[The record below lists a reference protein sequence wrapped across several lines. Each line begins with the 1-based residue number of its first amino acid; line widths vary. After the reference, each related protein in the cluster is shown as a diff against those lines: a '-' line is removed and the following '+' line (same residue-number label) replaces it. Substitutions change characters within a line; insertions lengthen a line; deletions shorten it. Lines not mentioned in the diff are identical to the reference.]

1 VRRLIEEQIF
11 KQTSRRRKQVNSKR
25 IKKLDLKLSLNLN
38 VWLIKLILIV
48 PKQKQILLLKELQES
63 RL

>member
-38 VWLIKLILIV
+38 VWLIKPISIV
-48 PKQKQILLLKELQES
+48 PKQKPILLLRELQES

>member
-1 VRRLIEEQIF
+1 MRRLIEEQIF

-38 VWLIKLILIV
+38 VWLIKPILIV
-48 PKQKQILLLKELQES
+48 PKQKPILLLKEL
-63 RL
+63 

>member
-1 VRRLIEEQIF
+1 MRRLIEEQIF